1 VKRAAFVAGSIL
13 ANVAAAAPLRAQEK
27 RPLNV
32 AYLAG
37 ALGAPVFVAADRGY
51 FEAEGFDVTLSPI
64 GAGLD
69 AMALAATGRIDVV
82 TAGLS
87 AGYYNAIDRGL
98 DVRYVASTAYTPKS
112 GNSPTALLLRYD
124 LWSGGGVKTLAQLR
138 GLKFGWT
145 GGLASTAT
153 YYVTRMLAPAGL
165 GMRDISVVALTLP
178 NQATALQNK
187 SIDAIYSGSP
197 QMEAFEQQKL
207 AHIFA
212 YPPAGISGSGI
223 FFGSRLIHDRALASA
238 VMRAIRRAAAA
249 IAGAGY
255 YSPETVATL
264 AKYVQQPAADI
275 ARSPRYEIDAR
286 LTIDVKTLMDM
297 QRMFAQLGLL
307 SYTEPMDQSRL
318 IMSI

>member
-1 VKRAAFVAGSIL
+1 VKRAAFATGAVL
-13 ANVAAAAPLRAQEK
+13 ASVAAARPLRAQER

-51 FEAEGFDVTLSPI
+51 FAAEGFDVTLSPI

-69 AMALAATGRIDVV
+69 AMALAATGRIDIVA
-82 TAGLS
+82 AGLS
-87 AGYYNAIDRGL
+87 AGYYNAVDRGL
-98 DVRYVASTAYTPKS
+98 DVRYVASTAYTPKT
-112 GNSPTALLLRYD
+112 GNSPTALLVRYD
-124 LWSGGGVKTLAQLR
+124 LWADGTVKQLAQLR

-153 YYVTRMLAPAGL
+153 YYVTRMLQPAGL
-165 GMRDISVVALTLP
+165 TVRDISVMSLTLP

-187 SIDAIYSGSP
+187 SLDGIYSGSP
-197 QMEAFEQQKL
+197 QMEAFEAQKL

-223 FFGSRLIHDRALASA
+223 FFGARLIGDRGMAGAAMRAL
-238 VMRAIRRAAAA
+238 RRAAAA
-249 IAGAGY
+249 IVGAGY
-255 YSPETVATL
+255 YQADTVATL

-275 ARSPRYEIDAR
+275 ARSPRYEIDGR

-297 QRMFAQLGLL
+297 QRLFAQLGLL
-307 SYTEPMDQSRL
+307 SYPELLDQSRL
-318 IMSI
+318 IMSV